1 MMLSVTLP
9 TALYATYANR
19 FGPGTLTLIFAVYV
33 AGILAVLVLL
43 GDLPTVSGTGL
54 SFLPPCFHVHGGGP
68 IVGLLVNE
76 FGIACTVTTAIR
88 ESPDLPLPAEIR
100 RTGDRAE
107 ARRDKERGQQLNA
120 EPADLHMAGPASS
133 GGPKLH

>member
-1 MMLSVTLP
+1 LSCWE
-9 TALYATYANR
+9 
-19 FGPGTLTLIFAVYV
+19 IW
-33 AGILAVLVLL
+33 
-43 GDLPTVSGTGL
+43 PTVSGTGL
-54 SFLPPCFHVHGGGP
+54 SFSPPCFHVHGGGP

-107 ARRDKERGQQLNA
+107 ARRDKERGQQLNTPNRQICIWLA
-120 EPADLHMAGPASS
+120 PRAVAALSRTKSLGSLMPGNASRTA
-133 GGPKLH
+133 